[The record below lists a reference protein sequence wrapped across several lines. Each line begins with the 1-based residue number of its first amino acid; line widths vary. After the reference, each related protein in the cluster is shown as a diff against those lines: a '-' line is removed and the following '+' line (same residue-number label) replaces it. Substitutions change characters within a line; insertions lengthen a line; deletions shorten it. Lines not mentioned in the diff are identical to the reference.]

1 MEALVSREKKKVKG
15 NNLKEKSEEEA
26 QPRTETKEE
35 EPAKNSV
42 MKREN
47 FSSSERSSI
56 KCSSNFQ

>member
-1 MEALVSREKKKVKG
+1 MVKS

-35 EPAKNSV
+35 ELAKSSV

-47 FSSSERSSI
+47 FSRSKRSSI
-56 KCSSNFQ
+56 KCSRNFQ